1 LSNQVP
7 TIGLGNAQQFENYK
21 NIYPRYTSI
30 QGSVVQT
37 LQVSWLK
44 FASANFNE
52 NAYLSIGA
60 PQIIYAFEMEIGRP
74 VRPRGQFSPW
84 YS

>member
-37 LQVSWLK
+37 LQVRAKVCLR
-44 FASANFNE
+44 E
-52 NAYLSIGA
+52 L
-60 PQIIYAFEMEIGRP
+60 Q
-74 VRPRGQFSPW
+74 
-84 YS
+84 